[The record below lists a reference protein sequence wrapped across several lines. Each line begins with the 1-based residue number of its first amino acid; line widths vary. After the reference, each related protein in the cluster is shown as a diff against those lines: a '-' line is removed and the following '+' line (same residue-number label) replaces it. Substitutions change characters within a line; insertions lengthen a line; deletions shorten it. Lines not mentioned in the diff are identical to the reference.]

1 MVVVRSR
8 VWDIAVVLA
17 SLHMQKCCGFTSP
30 SSSTASVRHTTLL
43 NVAESSITKKTI
55 FDQEVEDLFAKFD
68 ADGNVSSSELTL
80 LYDFIIACING
91 MYKSMIYADDVS

>member
-8 VWDIAVVLA
+8 VWAITLVLV

-30 SSSTASVRHTTLL
+30 SSSTSSIRHTTLL
-43 NVAESSITKKTI
+43 NVAESSSTKKTI

-80 LYDFIIACING
+80 LYNFIIVCILR
-91 MYKSMIYADDVS
+91 V